1 LALLL
6 AGLLAHL
13 LLILLAGALLSRTL
27 LARLLV
33 VVRHFSFLMEL
44 FSTNCSRELIV
55 PHGEQNR

>member
-27 LARLLV
+27 LARLPV
-33 VVRHFSFLMEL
+33 VVRHFHSSWSVQHQL
-44 FSTNCSRELIV
+44 FAAIDRSSW
-55 PHGEQNR
+55 